1 MRQHDADT
9 RERARKAKRG
19 TAGSL
24 KYLFAVFFPK
34 GVFRWGVNSTHV
46 KRGPDA
52 PGAEE
57 KLRPRGHL
65 KGAHS
70 AIFRQ
75 PTDQRLTRWQLGVQ
89 RCYWPPLSPKWPS
102 TTAPPPRTA
111 EAALFP
117 TRLSSPRDHISLGK
131 SFCSPGVV
139 LLLEEAHRWVR
150 SHSSLPSRD

>member
-1 MRQHDADT
+1 MRQQDADT
-9 RERARKAKRG
+9 RERVRKAKRG

-24 KYLFAVFFPK
+24 KYRFAVFFPK

-57 KLRPRGHL
+57 KLRPPGHL

-75 PTDQRLTRWQLGVQ
+75 PTDQRPWDGKIPT
-89 RCYWPPLSPKWPS
+89 KM
-102 TTAPPPRTA
+102 
-111 EAALFP
+111 AAG
-117 TRLSSPRDHISLGK
+117 SSE
-131 SFCSPGVV
+131 V
-139 LLLEEAHRWVR
+139 LLAT
-150 SHSSLPSRD
+150 SFP